1 MNEYFVP
8 VGSIQGGDSIFWAA
22 QLMSLIVWGALVY
35 RFYYLPSYYIDNP
48 INNILLFVPIIGSFY
63 NVYLAYSHA
72 GPSPP
77 RSWNFCLNTEVKPK
91 DKKMGIVGY
100 FDYTCYS
107 KHIESITSDNSEFTL
122 RLYYLNYLLFFVI
135 LVIQS
140 ADYKKSISSDNFPM
154 LINVLGMDCLLVILG
169 SVVPLFAGAPI
180 WSYIAL
186 CFLSGITW
194 MSSTLLLIIMANM
207 YKFLI
212 TGSPFGYSW
221 KKNCCGARK
230 SNK

>member
-35 RFYYLPSYYIDNP
+35 RFYYLPSHHINNP
-48 INNILLFVPIIGSFY
+48 ITNMLLLVPIVGSFY

-91 DKKMGIVGY
+91 DKKTGVVGY

-135 LVIQS
+135 LVIES
-140 ADYKKSISSDNFPM
+140 AYSSEMFSKTKSV
-154 LINVLGMDCLLVILG
+154 LINLLCMDCILVILG
-169 SVVPLFAGAPI
+169 SIVPLFAGAPI
-180 WSYIAL
+180 WSYIVL

-194 MSSTLLLIIMANM
+194 MSSTLLLIIMIDM
-207 YKFLI
+207 MRYLV
-212 TGSPFGYSW
+212 TGKVIGSSW
-221 KKNCCGARK
+221 KKWRT
-230 SNK
+230 